1 MSRTGVRYAAGLLA
15 VAVAAIHLYWAFP
28 RLFTQFQAGMVP
40 DPRPALFIISGVAI
54 LFGIAQ
60 ILDGRDPEPIY
71 LAGIGL
77 MLVYLIGYV
86 VWHAYSGHGGFF
98 WPWAPAP
105 ITHDQSTVSLVV
117 EHLLATPLDLASKIL
132 ETLLLGLLVVLYRG
146 EPQSTDEEIEAV
158 VGSD

>member
-1 MSRTGVRYAAGLLA
+1 MTQAGLRYAAGLLA
-15 VAVAAIHLYWAFP
+15 VSVAGIHLYWAVP
-28 RLFTQFQAGMVP
+28 KLYTQFQAGMVP
-40 DPRPALFIISGVAI
+40 DPRPGLFIVSGVAI

-60 ILDGRDPEPIY
+60 VLDGRDPEPIY

-77 MLVYLIGYV
+77 MLTYLVGYV

-117 EHLLATPLDLASKIL
+117 EHLLASRLDLASKLL
-132 ETLLLGLLVVLYRG
+132 ETLLAGVLAVLYTQ
-146 EPQSTDEEIEAV
+146 EPQSTDDKIEAL
-158 VGSD
+158 VGSH